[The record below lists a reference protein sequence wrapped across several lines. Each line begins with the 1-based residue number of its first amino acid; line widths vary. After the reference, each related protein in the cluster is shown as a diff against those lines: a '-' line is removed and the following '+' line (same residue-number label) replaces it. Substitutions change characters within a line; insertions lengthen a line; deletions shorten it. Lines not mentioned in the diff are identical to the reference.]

1 MAAWLIAW
9 AVVLPERY
17 RGVTMAAAL
26 LQCALMGA
34 CRVAMGGHFTSDVLF
49 AVILTALSI
58 WATYCVAFRG
68 GRADAPTGLERSA
81 ALTPS

>member
-1 MAAWLIAW
+1 LIAW
-9 AVVLPERY
+9 AVVLPARY
-17 RGVTMAAAL
+17 RGLAMAAAL

-34 CRVAMGGHFTSDVLF
+34 CRVAMGSHFTSDVLF

-68 GRADAPTGLERSA
+68 GPADAPTQFDRST